1 MPRPSSPPTP
11 TDPATRAA
19 RMRGYLLR
27 MIALVVALDAVAIAL
42 FYGLDIRN
50 ASSTVRSTF
59 VVVWTVLTLVLV
71 SSYLRRI
78 RLVRRG
84 YDVR

>member
-1 MPRPSSPPTP
+1 MATPSSPDAPP
-11 TDPATRAA
+11 SKAA

-27 MIALVVALDAVAIAL
+27 MVLLVVALDAVAIAL
-42 FYGLDIRN
+42 YHLLDIPAAGPR
-50 ASSTVRSTF
+50 VRGAF
-59 VVVWTVLTLVLV
+59 VVAWTVVTLVLV

-84 YDVR
+84 YEVK